1 MFHCPDQNHYDLR
14 SRFMKTLIKNC
25 RLVSPDVDLAN
36 ASILLAEGKIAGI
49 YTGDSLPAADR
60 VIEAAGL
67 IAMPGFVDVHCHG
80 RNNFDFCDALTE
92 GVNTIAKGKLSE
104 GVTTLLPT
112 TLTLPE
118 TDLAATLK
126 SVASYDGKGCKLP
139 GVHLEGPFI
148 NPKCTGAQNPAFVRK
163 PDVEEVKRLNAI
175 YPVLKVS
182 FAVEQPGAEQLCE
195 DLRNL
200 GITPSCVHSA
210 ANYTQFKAAYA
221 KGLRNLSHFCNQ
233 MTPLHHRDIGLVGAG
248 LLNDGVSI
256 ELICDKLH
264 VSPEMI
270 ALVFKVKDAAHIQL
284 ISDAMRASGMPNG
297 EYTLGGLPVIV
308 KDGAARLKE
317 GGALAGSTLK
327 IVDALHNVAEITD
340 LPLKELVKSTSFAQA
355 QALGLAGIGKLEAGY
370 LADLVLLTE
379 DFQVSK
385 TLVDGVVRYEA

>member
-1 MFHCPDQNHYDLR
+1 
-14 SRFMKTLIKNC
+14 MKTLIKNC
-25 RLVSPDVDLAN
+25 RLVSPDLDLAD
-36 ASILLAEGKIAGI
+36 ASILIEAGKIAGI
-49 YTGDSLPAADR
+49 FTASSQPAADR
-60 VIEAAGL
+60 TVDAAGL
-67 IAMPGFVDVHCHG
+67 TAMPGFVDVHCHG
-80 RNNFDFCDALTE
+80 RNNFDFCDALVD
-92 GVNTIAKGKLSE
+92 GVNTIAREKLAE

-118 TDLAATLK
+118 ADLAATLK
-126 SVASYDGKGCKLP
+126 SVAAYDGRGCKLP

-182 FAVEQPGAEQLCE
+182 FAVEEEGGDRLCE
-195 DLRNL
+195 ELRNL

-210 ANYTQFKAAYA
+210 ANYSQFKAGYA

-248 LLNDGVSI
+248 LLNDGVFI
-256 ELICDKLH
+256 EFICDKLH
-264 VSPEMI
+264 ISPDMI
-270 ALVFKVKDAAHIQL
+270 ALVFKVKDAGHIQL

-308 KDGAARLKE
+308 QGGAARLKE
-317 GGALAGSTLK
+317 GGALAGSTLQ
-327 IVDALHNVAEITD
+327 IMDALRNVAEITS

-355 QALGLAGIGKLEAGY
+355 QALGLPGIGKLEPGY
-370 LADLVLLTE
+370 QADIVLLTRE
-379 DFQVSK
+379 FKVSK
-385 TLVDGVVRYEA
+385 TLVDGEIRYEA

>member
-1 MFHCPDQNHYDLR
+1 
-14 SRFMKTLIKNC
+14 MKTLIKNC
-25 RLVSPDVDLAN
+25 RLVSPDLDLAD
-36 ASILLAEGKIAGI
+36 ASILIEAGKIAGI
-49 YTGDSLPAADR
+49 FTASSLPAADR
-60 VIEAAGL
+60 TVDAAGL
-67 IAMPGFVDVHCHG
+67 TAMPGFVDVHCHG
-80 RNNFDFCDALTE
+80 RNNFDFCDALVD
-92 GVNTIAKGKLSE
+92 GVNTIAREKLAE

-118 TDLAATLK
+118 ADLVATLK
-126 SVASYDGKGCKLP
+126 SVAAYDGKGCKLP

-182 FAVEQPGAEQLCE
+182 FAVEEEGGDRLCE
-195 DLRNL
+195 ELRNL

-210 ANYTQFKAAYA
+210 ASYGQFKAGYA

-248 LLNDGVSI
+248 LLNDGVFI
-256 ELICDKLH
+256 EFICDKLH
-264 VSPEMI
+264 ISPDML
-270 ALVFKVKDAAHIQL
+270 ALVFKVKDAGHIQL

-308 KDGAARLKE
+308 QGGAARLKE
-317 GGALAGSTLK
+317 GGALAGSTLQ
-327 IVDALHNVAEITD
+327 IMDALRNVAEITS

-355 QALGLAGIGKLEAGY
+355 QALGLPGIGKLEPGY
-370 LADLVLLTE
+370 QADIVLLTRE
-379 DFQVSK
+379 FKVSK
-385 TLVDGVVRYEA
+385 TLVDGEIRYEA

>member
-1 MFHCPDQNHYDLR
+1 
-14 SRFMKTLIKNC
+14 MKTLIKNC
-25 RLVSPDVDLAN
+25 RLVSPDLDLAD
-36 ASILLAEGKIAGI
+36 ASILIEAGKIAGI
-49 YTGDSLPAADR
+49 FTASSLPAADR
-60 VIEAAGL
+60 TVDAAGL
-67 IAMPGFVDVHCHG
+67 TAMPGFVDVHCHG
-80 RNNFDFCDALTE
+80 RNNFDFCDALVD
-92 GVNTIAKGKLSE
+92 GVNTIAREKLAE

-118 TDLAATLK
+118 ADLAATLK
-126 SVASYDGKGCKLP
+126 SVAAYDGKGCKLP

-182 FAVEQPGAEQLCE
+182 FAVEEEGGDRLREE
-195 DLRNL
+195 LRNL

-210 ANYTQFKAAYA
+210 ASYGQFKAGYA

-248 LLNDGVSI
+248 LLNDGVFI
-256 ELICDKLH
+256 EFICDKLH
-264 VSPEMI
+264 ISPDMI
-270 ALVFKVKDAAHIQL
+270 ALVFKVKDAGHIQL

-308 KDGAARLKE
+308 QGGAARLKE
-317 GGALAGSTLK
+317 GGALAGSTLQ
-327 IVDALHNVAEITD
+327 IMDALRNVAEITS

-355 QALGLAGIGKLEAGY
+355 QALGLPGIGKLEPGY
-370 LADLVLLTE
+370 QADIVLLTRE
-379 DFQVSK
+379 FKVSK
-385 TLVDGVVRYEA
+385 TLVDGEIRYEA

>member
-1 MFHCPDQNHYDLR
+1 
-14 SRFMKTLIKNC
+14 MKTLIKNC
-25 RLVSPDVDLAN
+25 RLVSPDLDLAD
-36 ASILLAEGKIAGI
+36 ASILIEAGKIAGI
-49 YTGDSLPAADR
+49 FTASSQPAADR
-60 VIEAAGL
+60 TVDAAGL
-67 IAMPGFVDVHCHG
+67 TAMPGFVDVHCHG
-80 RNNFDFCDALTE
+80 RNNFDFCDALVD
-92 GVNTIAKGKLSE
+92 GVNTIAREKLAE

-118 TDLAATLK
+118 ADLAATLK
-126 SVASYDGKGCKLP
+126 SVAAYDGRGCKLP

-182 FAVEQPGAEQLCE
+182 FAVEEEGGDRLCE
-195 DLRNL
+195 ELRNL

-210 ANYTQFKAAYA
+210 ASYGQFKAGYA

-248 LLNDGVSI
+248 LLNDGVFI
-256 ELICDKLH
+256 EFICDKLH
-264 VSPEMI
+264 ISPDMI
-270 ALVFKVKDAAHIQL
+270 ALVFKVKDAGHIQL

-308 KDGAARLKE
+308 QGGAARLKE
-317 GGALAGSTLK
+317 GGALAGSTLQ
-327 IVDALHNVAEITD
+327 IMDALRNVAEITS

-355 QALGLAGIGKLEAGY
+355 QALGLPGIGKLEPGY
-370 LADLVLLTE
+370 QADIVLLTRE
-379 DFQVSK
+379 FKVSK
-385 TLVDGVVRYEA
+385 TLVDGEIRYEA

>member
-1 MFHCPDQNHYDLR
+1 
-14 SRFMKTLIKNC
+14 MKTLIKNC
-25 RLVSPDVDLAN
+25 RLVSPDLDLAD
-36 ASILLAEGKIAGI
+36 ASILIEAGKIAGI
-49 YTGDSLPAADR
+49 FTASSLPAADR
-60 VIEAAGL
+60 TVDAAGL
-67 IAMPGFVDVHCHG
+67 TAMPGFVDVHCHG
-80 RNNFDFCDALTE
+80 RNNFDFCDALVD
-92 GVNTIAKGKLSE
+92 GVKTIAREKLAE

-118 TDLAATLK
+118 ADLAATLK
-126 SVASYDGKGCKLP
+126 SVAAYDGRGCKLP

-182 FAVEQPGAEQLCE
+182 FAVEEEGGDRLCE
-195 DLRNL
+195 ELRNL

-210 ANYTQFKAAYA
+210 ANYSQFKAGYA

-248 LLNDGVSI
+248 LLNDGVFI
-256 ELICDKLH
+256 EFICDKLH
-264 VSPEMI
+264 ISPDMI
-270 ALVFKVKDAAHIQL
+270 ALVFKVKDAGHIQL

-308 KDGAARLKE
+308 QGGAARLKE
-317 GGALAGSTLK
+317 GGALAGSTLQ
-327 IVDALHNVAEITD
+327 IMDALRNVAEITS

-355 QALGLAGIGKLEAGY
+355 QALGLPGIGKLEPGY
-370 LADLVLLTE
+370 QADIVLLTRE
-379 DFQVSK
+379 FKVSK
-385 TLVDGVVRYEA
+385 TLVDGEIRYEA

>member
-1 MFHCPDQNHYDLR
+1 
-14 SRFMKTLIKNC
+14 MKTLIKNC
-25 RLVSPDVDLAN
+25 RLVSPDLDLAD
-36 ASILLAEGKIAGI
+36 ASILIEAGKIAGI
-49 YTGDSLPAADR
+49 FTASSLPAADR
-60 VIEAAGL
+60 TVDAAGL
-67 IAMPGFVDVHCHG
+67 TAMPGFVDVHCHG
-80 RNNFDFCDALTE
+80 RNNFDFCDALVD
-92 GVNTIAKGKLSE
+92 GVNTIAREKLAE

-118 TDLAATLK
+118 ANLAATLK
-126 SVASYDGKGCKLP
+126 SVAAYDGKGCKLP

-182 FAVEQPGAEQLCE
+182 FAVEEEGGDRLCE
-195 DLRNL
+195 ELRNL

-210 ANYTQFKAAYA
+210 ANYSQFKAGYA

-248 LLNDGVSI
+248 LLNDGVFI
-256 ELICDKLH
+256 EFICDKLH
-264 VSPEMI
+264 ISPDMI
-270 ALVFKVKDAAHIQL
+270 ALVFKVKDAGHIQL

-308 KDGAARLKE
+308 QGGAARLKE
-317 GGALAGSTLK
+317 GGALAGSTLQ
-327 IVDALHNVAEITD
+327 IMDALRNVAEITS

-355 QALGLAGIGKLEAGY
+355 QALGLPGIGKLEPGY
-370 LADLVLLTE
+370 QADIVLLTRE
-379 DFQVSK
+379 FKVSK
-385 TLVDGVVRYEA
+385 TLVDGEIRYEA

>member
-1 MFHCPDQNHYDLR
+1 
-14 SRFMKTLIKNC
+14 MKTLIKNC
-25 RLVSPDVDLAN
+25 RLVSLDLDLAD
-36 ASILLAEGKIAGI
+36 ASILIEAGKIAGI
-49 YTGDSLPAADR
+49 FTASSLPAADR
-60 VIEAAGL
+60 TVDAAGL
-67 IAMPGFVDVHCHG
+67 TAMPGFVDVHCHG
-80 RNNFDFCDALTE
+80 RNNFDFCDALVD
-92 GVNTIAKGKLSE
+92 GVNTIAREKLAE

-118 TDLAATLK
+118 ADLAATLK
-126 SVASYDGKGCKLP
+126 SVAAYDGRGCKLP

-182 FAVEQPGAEQLCE
+182 FAVEEEGGDRLCE
-195 DLRNL
+195 ELRNL

-210 ANYTQFKAAYA
+210 ANYSQFKAGYA

-248 LLNDGVSI
+248 LLNDGVFI
-256 ELICDKLH
+256 EFICDKLH
-264 VSPEMI
+264 ISPDMI
-270 ALVFKVKDAAHIQL
+270 ALVFKVKDAGHIQL

-308 KDGAARLKE
+308 QGGAARLKE
-317 GGALAGSTLK
+317 GGALAGSTLQ
-327 IVDALHNVAEITD
+327 IMDALRNVAEITS

-355 QALGLAGIGKLEAGY
+355 QALGLPGIGKLEPGY
-370 LADLVLLTE
+370 QADIVLLTRE
-379 DFQVSK
+379 FKVSK
-385 TLVDGVVRYEA
+385 TLVDGEIRYEA

>member
-1 MFHCPDQNHYDLR
+1 
-14 SRFMKTLIKNC
+14 MKTLIKNC
-25 RLVSPDVDLAN
+25 RLVSPDLDLAD
-36 ASILLAEGKIAGI
+36 ASILIEAGKIAGI
-49 YTGDSLPAADR
+49 FTASSLPAADR
-60 VIEAAGL
+60 TVDAAGL
-67 IAMPGFVDVHCHG
+67 TAMPGFVDVHCHG
-80 RNNFDFCDALTE
+80 RNNFDFCDALVD
-92 GVNTIAKGKLSE
+92 GVNTIAREKLAE

-118 TDLAATLK
+118 ADLAATLK
-126 SVASYDGKGCKLP
+126 SVAAYDGRGCKLP

-182 FAVEQPGAEQLCE
+182 FAVEEEGGDRLCE
-195 DLRNL
+195 ELRNL

-210 ANYTQFKAAYA
+210 ANYSQFKAGYA

-248 LLNDGVSI
+248 LLNDGVFI
-256 ELICDKLH
+256 EFICDKLH
-264 VSPEMI
+264 ISPDMI
-270 ALVFKVKDAAHIQL
+270 ALVFKVKDAGHIQL

-308 KDGAARLKE
+308 QGGAARLKE
-317 GGALAGSTLK
+317 GGALAGSTLQ
-327 IVDALHNVAEITD
+327 IMDALRNVAEITS

-355 QALGLAGIGKLEAGY
+355 QALGLPGIGKLEPGY
-370 LADLVLLTE
+370 QADIVLLTRE
-379 DFQVSK
+379 CKVSK
-385 TLVDGVVRYEA
+385 TLVDGEIRYEA

>member
-1 MFHCPDQNHYDLR
+1 
-14 SRFMKTLIKNC
+14 MKTLIKNC
-25 RLVSPDVDLAN
+25 RLVSPDLDLAD
-36 ASILLAEGKIAGI
+36 ASILIEAGKIAGI
-49 YTGDSLPAADR
+49 FTASSLPAADR
-60 VIEAAGL
+60 TVDAAGL
-67 IAMPGFVDVHCHG
+67 TAMPGFVDVHCHG
-80 RNNFDFCDALTE
+80 RNNFDFCDALVD
-92 GVNTIAKGKLSE
+92 GVNTIAREKLAE

-118 TDLAATLK
+118 ADLAATLK
-126 SVASYDGKGCKLP
+126 SVAAYDGKGCKLP

-182 FAVEQPGAEQLCE
+182 FAVEEEGGDRLCE
-195 DLRNL
+195 ELRNL

-210 ANYTQFKAAYA
+210 ASYGQFKAGYA

-248 LLNDGVSI
+248 LLNDGVFI
-256 ELICDKLH
+256 EFICDKLH
-264 VSPEMI
+264 ISPDMI
-270 ALVFKVKDAAHIQL
+270 ALVFKVKDAGHIQL

-308 KDGAARLKE
+308 QGGAARLKE
-317 GGALAGSTLK
+317 GGALAGSTLQ
-327 IVDALHNVAEITD
+327 IMDALRNVAEITP

-355 QALGLAGIGKLEAGY
+355 QALGLPGIGKLEPGY
-370 LADLVLLTE
+370 QADIVLLTRE
-379 DFQVSK
+379 FKVSK
-385 TLVDGVVRYEA
+385 TLVDGEIRYEA

>member
-1 MFHCPDQNHYDLR
+1 
-14 SRFMKTLIKNC
+14 MKTLIKNC
-25 RLVSPDVDLAN
+25 RLVSPDLDLAD
-36 ASILLAEGKIAGI
+36 ASILIEAGKIAGI
-49 YTGDSLPAADR
+49 FTASSLPAADR
-60 VIEAAGL
+60 TVDAAGL
-67 IAMPGFVDVHCHG
+67 TAMPGFVDVHCHG
-80 RNNFDFCDALTE
+80 RNNFDFCDALVD
-92 GVNTIAKGKLSE
+92 GVNTIAREKLAE

-118 TDLAATLK
+118 ADLAATLK
-126 SVASYDGKGCKLP
+126 SVAAYDGRGCKLP

-182 FAVEQPGAEQLCE
+182 FAVEEEGGDRLCE
-195 DLRNL
+195 ELRNL

-210 ANYTQFKAAYA
+210 ANYSQFKAGYA

-248 LLNDGVSI
+248 LLNDGVFI
-256 ELICDKLH
+256 EFICDKLH
-264 VSPEMI
+264 ISPDMI
-270 ALVFKVKDAAHIQL
+270 ALVFKVKDAGHIQL

-308 KDGAARLKE
+308 QGGAARLKE
-317 GGALAGSTLK
+317 GGALAGSTLQ
-327 IVDALHNVAEITD
+327 IMDALRNVAEITS

-355 QALGLAGIGKLEAGY
+355 QALGLPGIGKLEPGY
-370 LADLVLLTE
+370 QADIVLLTRE
-379 DFQVSK
+379 FKVSK
-385 TLVDGVVRYEA
+385 TLVDGEIRYEA

>member
-1 MFHCPDQNHYDLR
+1 
-14 SRFMKTLIKNC
+14 MKTLIKNC
-25 RLVSPDVDLAN
+25 RLVSPDLDLAD
-36 ASILLAEGKIAGI
+36 ASILIEAGKIAGI
-49 YTGDSLPAADR
+49 FTASSLPAADR
-60 VIEAAGL
+60 TVDAAGL
-67 IAMPGFVDVHCHG
+67 TAMPGFVDVHCHG
-80 RNNFDFCDALTE
+80 RNNFDFCDALVD
-92 GVNTIAKGKLSE
+92 GVNTIAREKLAE

-118 TDLAATLK
+118 ADLVATLK
-126 SVASYDGKGCKLP
+126 SVAAYDGKGCKLP

-182 FAVEQPGAEQLCE
+182 FAVEEEGGDRLCE
-195 DLRNL
+195 ELRNL

-210 ANYTQFKAAYA
+210 ASYGQFTAGYA

-248 LLNDGVSI
+248 LLNDGVFI
-256 ELICDKLH
+256 EFICDKLH
-264 VSPEMI
+264 ISPDMI
-270 ALVFKVKDAAHIQL
+270 ALVFKVKDAGHIQL

-308 KDGAARLKE
+308 QGGAARLKE
-317 GGALAGSTLK
+317 GGALAGSTLQ
-327 IVDALHNVAEITD
+327 IMDALRNVAEITS

-355 QALGLAGIGKLEAGY
+355 QALGLPGIGKLEPGY
-370 LADLVLLTE
+370 QADIVLLTRE
-379 DFQVSK
+379 FKVSK
-385 TLVDGVVRYEA
+385 TLVDGEIRYEA

>member
-1 MFHCPDQNHYDLR
+1 
-14 SRFMKTLIKNC
+14 MKTLIKNC
-25 RLVSPDVDLAN
+25 RLVSPDLDLAD
-36 ASILLAEGKIAGI
+36 ASILIEAGKIAGI
-49 YTGDSLPAADR
+49 FTASSLPAADR
-60 VIEAAGL
+60 TVDAAGL
-67 IAMPGFVDVHCHG
+67 TAMPGFVDVHCHG
-80 RNNFDFCDALTE
+80 RNNFDFCDALVD
-92 GVNTIAKGKLSE
+92 GVNTIAREKLAE

-118 TDLAATLK
+118 ADLAATLK
-126 SVASYDGKGCKLP
+126 SVAAYDGKGCKLP

-182 FAVEQPGAEQLCE
+182 FAVEEEGGDRLCE
-195 DLRNL
+195 ELRNL

-210 ANYTQFKAAYA
+210 ASYGQFKAGYA

-248 LLNDGVSI
+248 LLNDGVFI
-256 ELICDKLH
+256 EFICDKLH
-264 VSPEMI
+264 ISPDMI
-270 ALVFKVKDAAHIQL
+270 ALVFKVKDAGHIQL

-308 KDGAARLKE
+308 QGGAARLKE
-317 GGALAGSTLK
+317 GGALAGSTLQ
-327 IVDALHNVAEITD
+327 IMDALRNVAEITS

-355 QALGLAGIGKLEAGY
+355 QALGLPGIGKLEPGY
-370 LADLVLLTE
+370 QADIVLLTRE
-379 DFQVSK
+379 FRVSK
-385 TLVDGVVRYEA
+385 TLVDGEIRYEA

>member
-1 MFHCPDQNHYDLR
+1 
-14 SRFMKTLIKNC
+14 MKTLIKNC
-25 RLVSPDVDLAN
+25 RLVSPDLDLAD
-36 ASILLAEGKIAGI
+36 ASILIEAGKITGI
-49 YTGDSLPAADR
+49 FTASSLPAADR
-60 VIEAAGL
+60 TVDAAGL
-67 IAMPGFVDVHCHG
+67 TAMPGFVDVHCHG
-80 RNNFDFCDALTE
+80 RNNFDFCDALVD
-92 GVNTIAKGKLSE
+92 GVNTIAREKLAE

-118 TDLAATLK
+118 ADLAATLK
-126 SVASYDGKGCKLP
+126 SVAAYDGKGCKLP

-182 FAVEQPGAEQLCE
+182 FAVEEEGGDRLCE
-195 DLRNL
+195 ELRNL

-210 ANYTQFKAAYA
+210 ASYGQFKAGYA

-248 LLNDGVSI
+248 LLNDGVFI
-256 ELICDKLH
+256 EFICDKLYI
-264 VSPEMI
+264 SPDMI
-270 ALVFKVKDAAHIQL
+270 ALVFKVKDAGHIQL

-308 KDGAARLKE
+308 QGGAARLKE
-317 GGALAGSTLK
+317 GGALAGSTLQ
-327 IVDALHNVAEITD
+327 IMDALHNVAEITS

-355 QALGLAGIGKLEAGY
+355 QALGLPGIGKLEPGY
-370 LADLVLLTE
+370 QADIVLLTRE
-379 DFQVSK
+379 FKVSK
-385 TLVDGVVRYEA
+385 TLVDGEIRYEA

>member
-1 MFHCPDQNHYDLR
+1 
-14 SRFMKTLIKNC
+14 MKTLIKNC
-25 RLVSPDVDLAN
+25 RLVSPDLDLAD
-36 ASILLAEGKIAGI
+36 ASILIEAGKIAGI
-49 YTGDSLPAADR
+49 FTASSLPAADR
-60 VIEAAGL
+60 TVDAAGL
-67 IAMPGFVDVHCHG
+67 TAMPGFVDVHCHG
-80 RNNFDFCDALTE
+80 RNNFDFCDALVD
-92 GVNTIAKGKLSE
+92 GVNTIAREKLAE

-118 TDLAATLK
+118 ADLAATLK
-126 SVASYDGKGCKLP
+126 SVAAYDGKGCKLP

-182 FAVEQPGAEQLCE
+182 FAVEEEGGDRLCE
-195 DLRNL
+195 ELRNL

-210 ANYTQFKAAYA
+210 ASYGQFKAGYA

-248 LLNDGVSI
+248 LLNDGVFI
-256 ELICDKLH
+256 EFICDKLH
-264 VSPEMI
+264 ISPDMI
-270 ALVFKVKDAAHIQL
+270 ALVFKVKDAGHIQL

-308 KDGAARLKE
+308 QGGAARLKE
-317 GGALAGSTLK
+317 GGALAGSTLQ
-327 IVDALHNVAEITD
+327 IMDALRNVAEITS

-355 QALGLAGIGKLEAGY
+355 QALGLPGIGKLEPGY
-370 LADLVLLTE
+370 QADIVLLTRE
-379 DFQVSK
+379 FKVSK
-385 TLVDGVVRYEA
+385 TLVDGEIHYEA

>member
-1 MFHCPDQNHYDLR
+1 
-14 SRFMKTLIKNC
+14 MKTLIKNC
-25 RLVSPDVDLAN
+25 RLVSPDLDLAD
-36 ASILLAEGKIAGI
+36 ASILIEAGKIAGI
-49 YTGDSLPAADR
+49 FTASSLPAADR
-60 VIEAAGL
+60 TVDAAGL
-67 IAMPGFVDVHCHG
+67 TAMPGFVDVHCHG
-80 RNNFDFCDALTE
+80 RNNFDFCDALVD
-92 GVNTIAKGKLSE
+92 GVNTIAREKLAE

-118 TDLAATLK
+118 ADLAATLK
-126 SVASYDGKGCKLP
+126 SVAAYDGKGCKFP

-182 FAVEQPGAEQLCE
+182 FAVEEEGGDRLCE
-195 DLRNL
+195 ELRNL

-210 ANYTQFKAAYA
+210 ASYGQFKAGYA

-248 LLNDGVSI
+248 LLNDGVFI
-256 ELICDKLH
+256 EFICDKLH
-264 VSPEMI
+264 ISPDMI
-270 ALVFKVKDAAHIQL
+270 ALVFKVKDAGHIQL

-308 KDGAARLKE
+308 QGGAARLKE
-317 GGALAGSTLK
+317 GGALAGSTLQ
-327 IVDALHNVAEITD
+327 IMDALRNVAEITS

-355 QALGLAGIGKLEAGY
+355 QALGLPGIGKLEPGY
-370 LADLVLLTE
+370 QADIVLLTRE
-379 DFQVSK
+379 FKVSK
-385 TLVDGVVRYEA
+385 TLVDGEIRYEA

>member
-1 MFHCPDQNHYDLR
+1 
-14 SRFMKTLIKNC
+14 MKTLIKNC
-25 RLVSPDVDLAN
+25 RLVSPDLDLAD
-36 ASILLAEGKIAGI
+36 ASILIEAGKIAGI
-49 YTGDSLPAADR
+49 FTASSLPAADR
-60 VIEAAGL
+60 TVDAAGL
-67 IAMPGFVDVHCHG
+67 TAMPGFVDVHCHG
-80 RNNFDFCDALTE
+80 RNNFDFCDALVD
-92 GVNTIAKGKLSE
+92 GVNTIAREKLAE

-118 TDLAATLK
+118 ADLVATLK
-126 SVASYDGKGCKLP
+126 SVAAYDGKGCTLP

-182 FAVEQPGAEQLCE
+182 FAVEEEGGDRLCE
-195 DLRNL
+195 ELRNL

-210 ANYTQFKAAYA
+210 ASYGQFKAGYA

-248 LLNDGVSI
+248 LLNDGVFI
-256 ELICDKLH
+256 EFICDKLH
-264 VSPEMI
+264 ISPDMI
-270 ALVFKVKDAAHIQL
+270 ALVFKVKDAGHIQL

-308 KDGAARLKE
+308 QGGAARLKE
-317 GGALAGSTLK
+317 GGALAGSTLQ
-327 IVDALHNVAEITD
+327 IMDALRNVAEITS

-355 QALGLAGIGKLEAGY
+355 QALGLPGIGKLEPGY
-370 LADLVLLTE
+370 QADIVLLTRE
-379 DFQVSK
+379 FKVSK
-385 TLVDGVVRYEA
+385 TLVDGEIRYEA

>member
-1 MFHCPDQNHYDLR
+1 
-14 SRFMKTLIKNC
+14 MKTLIKNC
-25 RLVSPDVDLAN
+25 RLVSPDLDLAD
-36 ASILLAEGKIAGI
+36 ASILIEVGKIAGI
-49 YTGDSLPAADR
+49 FTASSLPAADR
-60 VIEAAGL
+60 TVDAAGL
-67 IAMPGFVDVHCHG
+67 TAMPGFVDVHCHG
-80 RNNFDFCDALTE
+80 RNNFDFCDALVD
-92 GVNTIAKGKLSE
+92 GVNTIAREKLAE

-118 TDLAATLK
+118 ADLAATLK
-126 SVASYDGKGCKLP
+126 SVAAYDGKGCKLP

-182 FAVEQPGAEQLCE
+182 FAVEEEGGDRLCE
-195 DLRNL
+195 ELRNL

-210 ANYTQFKAAYA
+210 ASYGQFKAGYA

-248 LLNDGVSI
+248 LLNDGVFI
-256 ELICDKLH
+256 EFICDKLH
-264 VSPEMI
+264 ISPDMI
-270 ALVFKVKDAAHIQL
+270 ALVFKVKDAGHIQL

-308 KDGAARLKE
+308 QGGAARLKE
-317 GGALAGSTLK
+317 GGALAGSTLQ
-327 IVDALHNVAEITD
+327 IMDALRNVAEITS

-355 QALGLAGIGKLEAGY
+355 QALGLPGIGKLEPGY
-370 LADLVLLTE
+370 QADIVLLTRE
-379 DFQVSK
+379 FKVSK
-385 TLVDGVVRYEA
+385 TLVDGEIRYEA

>member
-1 MFHCPDQNHYDLR
+1 
-14 SRFMKTLIKNC
+14 MKTLIKNC
-25 RLVSPDVDLAN
+25 RLVSPDLDLAD
-36 ASILLAEGKIAGI
+36 ASILIEAGKIAGI
-49 YTGDSLPAADR
+49 FTASSLPAADR
-60 VIEAAGL
+60 TVDAAGL
-67 IAMPGFVDVHCHG
+67 TAMPGFVDVHCHG
-80 RNNFDFCDALTE
+80 RNNFDFCDALVD
-92 GVNTIAKGKLSE
+92 GVNTIAREKLAE

-118 TDLAATLK
+118 ADLVATLK
-126 SVASYDGKGCKLP
+126 SVAAYDGKGCKLP

-182 FAVEQPGAEQLCE
+182 FAVEEEGGDRLCE
-195 DLRNL
+195 ELRNL

-210 ANYTQFKAAYA
+210 ASYGQFKAGYA

-248 LLNDGVSI
+248 LLLDEVRL

-270 ALVFKVKDAAHIQL
+270 ALAFKVKGAGRIML
-284 ISDAMRASGMPNG
+284 ISDAMRASGMPDG

-308 KDGAARLKE
+308 RDGAARLKE
-317 GGALAGSTLK
+317 GGALAGSTLRLNH
-327 IVDALHNVAEITD
+327 ALRNVAEVTQK
-340 LPLKELVKSTSFAQA
+340 PLSEVVAASSLTAAESV
-355 QALGLAGIGKLEAGY
+355 GLAGIGRLAPGY
-370 LADLVLLTE
+370 LADIVLLDA
-379 DFQVSK
+379 DFE
-385 TLVDGVVRYEA
+385 VVHTFVGGELRYSR

>member
-1 MFHCPDQNHYDLR
+1 
-14 SRFMKTLIKNC
+14 MKTLIKNC
-25 RLVSPDVDLAN
+25 RLVSPDLDLAD
-36 ASILLAEGKIAGI
+36 ASILIEAGKI
-49 YTGDSLPAADR
+49 TGTFSGTALPAADR
-60 VIEAAGL
+60 VIEASGL
-67 IAMPGFVDVHCHG
+67 TAMPGFVDVHCHG
-80 RNNFDFCDALTE
+80 RNNFDFCDALVD
-92 GVNTIAKGKLSE
+92 GVNTIAREKLAE

-126 SVASYDGKGCKLP
+126 SVAEYDGRGCKLP

-182 FAVEQPGAEQLCE
+182 FAVEEEGGDRLCE
-195 DLRNL
+195 ELRNL

-210 ANYTQFKAAYA
+210 ASYGQFKAGYA

-248 LLNDGVSI
+248 LLNDGVFI
-256 ELICDKLH
+256 EFICDKLH
-264 VSPEMI
+264 VSPDMI
-270 ALVFKVKDAAHIQL
+270 ALVFKVKDAGHIQL

-308 KDGAARLKE
+308 QGGAARLKE
-317 GGALAGSTLK
+317 GGALAGSTLQ
-327 IVDALHNVAEITD
+327 IMDALRNVAEITS

-355 QALGLAGIGKLEAGY
+355 QALGLSGIGKLEPGY
-370 LADLVLLTE
+370 QADIVLLTKE
-379 DFQVSK
+379 FKVSK
-385 TLVDGVVRYEA
+385 TLVDGEIRYEN

>member
-1 MFHCPDQNHYDLR
+1 
-14 SRFMKTLIKNC
+14 MKTLIKNC
-25 RLVSPDVDLAN
+25 RLVSPDLDLAD
-36 ASILLAEGKIAGI
+36 ASILIEAGKIAGI
-49 YTGDSLPAADR
+49 FTASSLPAADR
-60 VIEAAGL
+60 TIDAAGL
-67 IAMPGFVDVHCHG
+67 TAMPGFVDVHCHG
-80 RNNFDFCDALTE
+80 RNNFDFCDALVD
-92 GVNTIAKGKLSE
+92 GVNTIAREKLAE

-118 TDLAATLK
+118 ADLAATLK
-126 SVASYDGKGCKLP
+126 SVAAYDGKGCKLP

-182 FAVEQPGAEQLCE
+182 FAVEEEGGDRLCE
-195 DLRNL
+195 ELRNL

-210 ANYTQFKAAYA
+210 ASYGQFKAGYA

-248 LLNDGVSI
+248 LLNDGVFI
-256 ELICDKLH
+256 EFICDKLH
-264 VSPEMI
+264 ISPDMI
-270 ALVFKVKDAAHIQL
+270 ALVFKVKDAGHIQL

-308 KDGAARLKE
+308 QGGAARLKE
-317 GGALAGSTLK
+317 GGALAGSTLQ
-327 IVDALHNVAEITD
+327 IMDALRNVAEITS

-355 QALGLAGIGKLEAGY
+355 QALGLPGIGKLEPGY
-370 LADLVLLTE
+370 QADIVLLTRE
-379 DFQVSK
+379 FKVSK
-385 TLVDGVVRYEA
+385 TLVDGEIRYEA

>member
-1 MFHCPDQNHYDLR
+1 
-14 SRFMKTLIKNC
+14 MKTLIKNC
-25 RLVSPDVDLAN
+25 RLVSPDLDLAD
-36 ASILLAEGKIAGI
+36 ASILIEAGKIAGI
-49 YTGDSLPAADR
+49 FTASSLPAADR
-60 VIEAAGL
+60 TVDAAGL
-67 IAMPGFVDVHCHG
+67 TAMPGFVDVHCHG
-80 RNNFDFCDALTE
+80 RNNFDFCDALVD
-92 GVNTIAKGKLSE
+92 GVNTIAREKLAE

-118 TDLAATLK
+118 ADLAATLK
-126 SVASYDGKGCKLP
+126 SVAAYDGRGCKLP

-182 FAVEQPGAEQLCE
+182 FAVEEEGGDRLCE
-195 DLRNL
+195 ELRNL

-210 ANYTQFKAAYA
+210 ASYGQFKAGYA

-248 LLNDGVSI
+248 LLNDGVFI
-256 ELICDKLH
+256 EFICDKLH
-264 VSPEMI
+264 ISPDMI
-270 ALVFKVKDAAHIQL
+270 ALVFKVKDAGHIQL

-308 KDGAARLKE
+308 QGGAARLKE
-317 GGALAGSTLK
+317 GGALAGSTLQ
-327 IVDALHNVAEITD
+327 IMDALRNVAEITS

-355 QALGLAGIGKLEAGY
+355 QALGLPGIGKLEPGY
-370 LADLVLLTE
+370 QADIVLLTRE
-379 DFQVSK
+379 FKVSK
-385 TLVDGVVRYEA
+385 TLVDGEIRYEA

>member
-1 MFHCPDQNHYDLR
+1 
-14 SRFMKTLIKNC
+14 MKTLIKNC
-25 RLVSPDVDLAN
+25 RLVSPDLDLAD
-36 ASILLAEGKIAGI
+36 ASILIEAGKIAGI
-49 YTGDSLPAADR
+49 FTASSLPAADR
-60 VIEAAGL
+60 TVDAAGL
-67 IAMPGFVDVHCHG
+67 TAMPGFVDVHCHG
-80 RNNFDFCDALTE
+80 RNNFDFCDALVD
-92 GVNTIAKGKLSE
+92 GVNTIAREKLAE

-118 TDLAATLK
+118 ADLAATLK
-126 SVASYDGKGCKLP
+126 SVAAYDGKGCKLP

-182 FAVEQPGAEQLCE
+182 FAVEEEGGDRLCE
-195 DLRNL
+195 ELRNL

-210 ANYTQFKAAYA
+210 ASYGQFKAGYA

-248 LLNDGVSI
+248 LLNDGVFI
-256 ELICDKLH
+256 EFICDKLH
-264 VSPEMI
+264 ISPDMI
-270 ALVFKVKDAAHIQL
+270 AQVFKVKDAGHIQL

-308 KDGAARLKE
+308 QGGAARLKE
-317 GGALAGSTLK
+317 GGALAGSTLQ
-327 IVDALHNVAEITD
+327 IMDALRNVAEITS

-355 QALGLAGIGKLEAGY
+355 QALGLPGIGKLEPGY
-370 LADLVLLTE
+370 QADIVLLTRE
-379 DFQVSK
+379 FKVSK
-385 TLVDGVVRYEA
+385 TLVDGEIRYEA

>member
-1 MFHCPDQNHYDLR
+1 
-14 SRFMKTLIKNC
+14 MKTLIKNC
-25 RLVSPDVDLAN
+25 RLVSPDLDLAD
-36 ASILLAEGKIAGI
+36 ASILIEAGKI
-49 YTGDSLPAADR
+49 TGTFSGTALPAADR
-60 VIEAAGL
+60 VIEASGL
-67 IAMPGFVDVHCHG
+67 TAMPGFVDVHCHG
-80 RNNFDFCDALTE
+80 RNNFDFCDALVD
-92 GVNTIAKGKLSE
+92 GVNTIAREKLAE

-126 SVASYDGKGCKLP
+126 SVAAYDGRGCKLP

-182 FAVEQPGAEQLCE
+182 FAVEEEGGDRLCE
-195 DLRNL
+195 ELRNL

-210 ANYTQFKAAYA
+210 ASYGQFKAGYA

-248 LLNDGVSI
+248 LLNDGVFI
-256 ELICDKLH
+256 EFICDKLH
-264 VSPEMI
+264 VSPDMI
-270 ALVFKVKDAAHIQL
+270 ALVFKVKDAGHIQL

-308 KDGAARLKE
+308 QGGAARLKE
-317 GGALAGSTLK
+317 GGALAGSTLQ
-327 IVDALHNVAEITD
+327 IMDALRNVAEITS

-355 QALGLAGIGKLEAGY
+355 QALGLSGIGKLEPGY
-370 LADLVLLTE
+370 QADIVLLTKE
-379 DFQVSK
+379 FKVSK
-385 TLVDGVVRYEA
+385 TLVDGEIRYEN